1 MKCNKTI
8 QEQIYSFDKLKI
20 EEAKKLYLKAISSPD
35 EQTKRVY
42 LDKLILGT
50 LYVVYN
56 YIDRTNL
63 KMLEGSQYDLEDIQ
77 SAFTE
82 IWIKRIENGDLLN
95 VERYSLLF
103 TISFFNDV
111 YKNLVGSEIYVSD
124 QFGYTNDQL
133 IELFYTYVQLK
144 NTGKSFTYKDLI
156 ETIRE
161 KNRNFYVGDTYRTY
175 GDSILLLLEGMYNA
189 LNIDKVEDIDLNVTK
204 IYDYIKLLTS
214 NGLFD
219 KISNDIKAEDM
230 HEKVLNDAIYENFV
244 NDIDESLP
252 NERRRIVIH
261 ERFGLD
267 GELPKT
273 LDDIAKE
280 LGITSERV
288 RQIEAK
294 SLIQLKMTNR
304 VRKYVK

>member
-20 EEAKKLYLKAISSPD
+20 EEAKKLYLKAVSSPD

-95 VERYSLLF
+95 VEKYSLLF

-111 YKNLVGSEIYVSD
+111 YKNLVGSEIFVSD

-161 KNRNFYVGDTYRTY
+161 KIKGV
-175 GDSILLLLEGMYNA
+175 IEG
-189 LNIDKVEDIDLNVTK
+189 
-204 IYDYIKLLTS
+204 
-214 NGLFD
+214 
-219 KISNDIKAEDM
+219 
-230 HEKVLNDAIYENFV
+230 
-244 NDIDESLP
+244 
-252 NERRRIVIH
+252 
-261 ERFGLD
+261 
-267 GELPKT
+267 
-273 LDDIAKE
+273 
-280 LGITSERV
+280 
-288 RQIEAK
+288 
-294 SLIQLKMTNR
+294 
-304 VRKYVK
+304 